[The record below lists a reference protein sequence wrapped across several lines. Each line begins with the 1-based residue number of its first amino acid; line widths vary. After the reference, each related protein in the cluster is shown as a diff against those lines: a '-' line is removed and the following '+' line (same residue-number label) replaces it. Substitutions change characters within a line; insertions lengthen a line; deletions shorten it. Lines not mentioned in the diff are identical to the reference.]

1 LINIRESLVDQHRA
15 RDLHIVC
22 VSAPIYRFANIAS
35 HAVSIPC
42 KNRQAKFFHRAMLHL
57 MQGSAKVAD
66 HLGTP
71 QEIRELRDAIYSSS
85 ADKDVTPSKLE
96 KIMDAHYPPSPGD
109 MHDERGRGDHVSRL
123 FAQDTEQSDGAG
135 GAWNAGRTQAIEIPQ
150 DRKNRDS
157 ASSIISLA
165 TKNLEGGS
173 KTQKTSRSGD
183 SNVVS
188 FEALLKSQI
197 KHGKHALGKLD
208 THMAEKALEKASVY
222 LSTLEDMGSKESGGH
237 RDGDK
242 QRIAS
247 LQLEFQILRH
257 AVDNARGSRERGRRE
272 QLDRNMQALHAPIQ
286 HLSVAQY
293 ALGSGGEGEGSR
305 DRTRGLFTKSV
316 EKGIKAANQGDVV
329 VAQGKLGEAKEYAK
343 IDGYLKPS
351 WEQVSSRDASR
362 ARMAQRSLKL
372 LAQAVIAAE
381 RVGGHE
387 GGRDDGRGQDRFR
400 GERGMRDVDRSS
412 AKNWESM
419 YSRDARLGQEANG
432 EREESS
438 LSDQRARQGERGVDA
453 RRRGRRGAPRS
464 NLADSVSSHSAT
476 YREANGESEETRWRN
491 KRAKRQEKE
500 RCNTLSCLFGL
511 GTGTGGRQTSSKRGG
526 GIDDRLHFGNKATHM
541 HTGLGI
547 SRRLQRSGS
556 KGAEVP
562 ENLEDR
568 KKAMG
573 LSGASPGSPASKWA
587 SQVDA
592 VKLVD
597 SQDKADLSKSMKEAK
612 LAYKRL
618 LRHEVKKEQ
627 QRVISGPMIAIE
639 SPTGGSVV
647 ADTGKEASRVL
658 HSSKLTRDMDASDA
672 FKKAPSTH
680 KRIGKGAEALMNTYL
695 GESKLGKLPAA
706 RKVAPRRHNMISA
719 RTDAATAHASVGLER
734 PERQGT
740 VQAAATRA
748 LPEPVVDHTSI
759 TNKKFGAERQG
770 GDERVALAK
779 QGRHERVRDGEQDDG
794 PEDSLGGMLIRDLG
808 KDLGLDG

>member
-1 LINIRESLVDQHRA
+1 
-15 RDLHIVC
+15 
-22 VSAPIYRFANIAS
+22 
-35 HAVSIPC
+35 
-42 KNRQAKFFHRAMLHL
+42 MLHL

-71 QEIRELRDAIYSSS
+71 QAIRELRDAIYSSS
-85 ADKDVTPSKLE
+85 ANKDVTPSKLE
-96 KIMDAHYPPSPGD
+96 KIMDAHYPPSRGD
-109 MHDERGRGDHVSRL
+109 THDERGRSDVSRH
-123 FAQDTEQSDGAG
+123 FAQDNEQSDGAG
-135 GAWNAGRTQAIEIPQ
+135 GAWNAGQTQAIAIPQ

-173 KTQKTSRSGD
+173 KTPKASRSGD
-183 SNVVS
+183 NNLVS

-222 LSTLEDMGSKESGGH
+222 LSTLEDMDSKESGSH
-237 RDGDK
+237 KNEDK

-257 AVDNARGSRERGRRE
+257 AVDNARGSRERRRKE

-293 ALGSGGEGEGSR
+293 ALGTGGEEEGGRR
-305 DRTRGLFTKSV
+305 DRIRGLFTKSV

-351 WEQVSSRDASR
+351 WEQGSSSDASR

-381 RVGGHE
+381 RGLGPE
-387 GGRDDGRGQDRFR
+387 GGRDDEWGEDGFR
-400 GERGMRDVDRSS
+400 GERGMRGVDRSS
-412 AKNWESM
+412 AKKWESM
-419 YSRDARLGQEANG
+419 YSGDARLGQEANG

-438 LSDQRARQGERGVDA
+438 LSDKRARQRERGVHA
-453 RRRGRRGAPRS
+453 RRRRRRDAPS
-464 NLADSVSSHSAT
+464 SYLADSVSSHSAT

-491 KRAKRQEKE
+491 KRAERHEKE

-511 GTGTGGRQTSSKRGG
+511 GTGTDGRQTGAKRGG
-526 GIDDRLHFGNKATHM
+526 GIDDRLHFGSKATHM

-556 KGAEVP
+556 KAEQVP

-587 SQVDA
+587 SQLDA

-597 SQDKADLSKSMKEAK
+597 SQDKADLSKSMQEAK

-627 QRVISGPMIAIE
+627 ERVISGPMIAIE

-647 ADTGKEASRVL
+647 ADTGREASRVL
-658 HSSKLTRDMDASDA
+658 HNSKLTRDMDASDA

-680 KRIGKGAEALMNTYL
+680 ERIGKGAEALINTYL
-695 GESKLGKLPAA
+695 GESKLGKLPAE
-706 RKVAPRRHNMISA
+706 RKAAARRHNLISA
-719 RTDAATAHASVGLER
+719 RTDVAAAHASLGTER
-734 PERQGT
+734 PERQGIA
-740 VQAAATRA
+740 QASATRA
-748 LPEPVVDHTSI
+748 LPEPVADHTSV
-759 TNKKFGAERQG
+759 TGREFGAKRHG
-770 GDERVALAK
+770 GDERAALARR
-779 QGRHERVRDGEQDDG
+779 GRLERVRDGEEDDG
-794 PEDSLGGMLIRDLG
+794 ADDSLGGMLIRDLG
-808 KDLGLDG
+808 KDLGFDG